1 MSGSTRRSLRPQLSR
16 DLAWNLHYLES
27 NHWRN
32 IFIFCCRYTCFV
44 LLPTTLSFHDELPG
58 LFQWLV
64 SLWSILAEPPHKSI
78 HLPSHQLCH
87 TWCTQVPGIQM
98 SQQHELVSHKLNLA
112 EFPGVPLLIQ
122 NLIARFQL
130 QKSLSVT
137 KVDVEI
143 LSATGYSLSELII

>member
-1 MSGSTRRSLRPQLSR
+1 
-16 DLAWNLHYLES
+16 
-27 NHWRN
+27 
-32 IFIFCCRYTCFV
+32 
-44 LLPTTLSFHDELPG
+44 
-58 LFQWLV
+58 
-64 SLWSILAEPPHKSI
+64 
-78 HLPSHQLCH
+78 
-87 TWCTQVPGIQM
+87 M